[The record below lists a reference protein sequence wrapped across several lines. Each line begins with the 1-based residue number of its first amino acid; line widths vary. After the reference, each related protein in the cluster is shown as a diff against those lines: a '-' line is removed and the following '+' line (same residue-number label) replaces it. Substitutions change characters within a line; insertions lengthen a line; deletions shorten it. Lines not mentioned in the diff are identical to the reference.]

1 MSTPKRTSA
10 TSTSTSTSTT
20 RSASKIR
27 NATTTAGPI
36 ITGLYVRASTDEQSV
51 DMQLDEL
58 RQVAARRGWN
68 AVEYID
74 EGESGAKDSRPA
86 LDRLLE
92 DARTGKL
99 DLIAVWK
106 IDRLGRGMIKLVEM
120 IESFRAWGVNFYS
133 LKDPN
138 FDTTTATGKML
149 FRITAVLCEHERD
162 QIRERVI
169 AGIRRAQARGVHC
182 GRKPE
187 EIDVRPAVALLEQG
201 RNLSEVSRILTVNR
215 TTLRRRLSE
224 VGEWPRM
231 GVART
236 PDELGAP
243 DRP

>member
-1 MSTPKRTSA
+1 MSAPNRTD
-10 TSTSTSTSTT
+10 THTFHGPGKT
-20 RSASKIR
+20 RTR
-27 NATTTAGPI
+27 TTATGAPN
-36 ITGLYVRASTDEQSV
+36 TGLHARVSTDDQSV

-58 RQVAARRGWN
+58 RRVAAQRGWN
-68 AVEYID
+68 TVEYID

-106 IDRLGRGMIKLVEM
+106 IDRLGRGMVKLVEM
-120 IESFRAWGVNFYS
+120 IESFRQWGVDFYS

-149 FRITAVLCEHERD
+149 FRITAVLVEHERD
-162 QIRERVI
+162 QLRERVI
-169 AGIRRAQARGVHC
+169 AGIRNAQARGVHC

-187 EIDVRPAVALLEQG
+187 QIDIRPAVALLEQG

-224 VGEWPRM
+224 AGEWPRL
-231 GVART
+231 GVVRT
-236 PDELGAP
+236 PDAAEAP
-243 DRP
+243 DSQ

>member
-1 MSTPKRTSA
+1 MSAPAPS
-10 TSTSTSTSTT
+10 SSS
-20 RSASKIR
+20 
-27 NATTTAGPI
+27 NATGSPRAA
-36 ITGLYVRASTDEQSV
+36 LYARVSTEEQDV
-51 DMQLDEL
+51 GMQLDEL
-58 RQVAARRGWN
+58 RQVASQRGWN
-68 AVEYID
+68 VIEYLD

-86 LDRLLE
+86 LDRMLE

-120 IESFRAWGVNFYS
+120 IESFRAWGVDFYS

-149 FRITAVLCEHERD
+149 FRLTAVLAEHDRD

-169 AGIRRAQARGVHC
+169 AGIRSAQARGVHC

-187 EIDVRPAVALLEQG
+187 EIDIRPAVALLEQG

-215 TTLRRRLSE
+215 TTLRRRLTE
-224 VGEWPRM
+224 AGEWPRM
-231 GVART
+231 GVVRT
-236 PDELGAP
+236 PDAVEAP
-243 DRP
+243 EPQ